1 MTITLEELA
10 FRLNDHVTDEGTT
23 FDALLM
29 DNGVLEVVCSNND
42 EFPLHLALTD
52 TQLLAVTPLFKIS
65 EVAPSEVENL
75 NKVLLQLAPAVP
87 LSAFGLQD
95 DTYILFGAMALGT
108 SFETI
113 VHELEVQAENTIDV
127 LEAIQSLLA

>member
-10 FRLNDHVTDEGTT
+10 FRLNDHVTDEGTS

-52 TQLLAVTPLFKIS
+52 TQLLAVTPLFNIS
-65 EVAPSEVENL
+65 EVTPSEVENL